1 MGNCHGNHKS
11 LLIGINYYG
20 QGVNELSGCHNDVN
34 NVKDLIMNKSFLD
47 EEDNMR
53 VLLDVEGGN
62 DDPALEPTRENIING
77 TMQTINFLTSII
89 TFCYD
94 VI

>member
-11 LLIGINYYG
+11 LLIGVNYYG
-20 QGVNELSGCHNDVN
+20 QSGELSGCHNDVT

-53 VLLDVEGGN
+53 VLIDIEGGN
-62 DDPALEPTRENIING
+62 DDPALEPTRENITEG
-77 TMQTINFLTSII
+77 MQTINFNNCHSCPT
-89 TFCYD
+89 
-94 VI
+94 